1 MNKKVVICFNDG
13 LTARFAVGEEYGGKV
28 VKAIRHSRSELWV
41 EIEFEDAVETYAGV
55 PFIVTM
61 TYKESAK

>member
-1 MNKKVVICFNDG
+1 MKIFTN
-13 LTARFAVGEEYGGKV
+13 
-28 VKAIRHSRSELWV
+28 
-41 EIEFEDAVETYAGV
+41 EFEDAVETYAGV